1 MREDYLR
8 HRESMSTDTQ
18 PSSHR
23 IFESEEILETSCL
36 YNLKNSLYIIL
47 ER

>member
-23 IFESEEILETSCL
+23 IFESEEIIETTTIISVSSPVSL
-36 YNLKNSLYIIL
+36 ATNS
-47 ER
+47 